1 MLLKSNRAVAGNR
14 YRVPVKRGHWR
25 RYGASKGRNNM
36 IRNKKTSGHTIAR
49 RSAILRGAGI
59 FSAALFLSTGLASQ
73 AMAAQCENPKALTFA
88 IIPTEETVAE
98 VALYKPVIDRMAKQ
112 TGKKIEFF
120 MPTSYASVVE
130 GMLAKFIDVAVLGPY
145 SYVIASS
152 KDSSI
157 EVFATYAKRAG
168 HMQEEGPGYKA
179 ALITKKGSKFTT
191 IKSLK
196 GTTLG
201 LVDPGSTSGNLF
213 PRVVFA
219 KNVGGDLDKYF
230 GKVVYTGSHE
240 LSSVA
245 VVKGKVDAAFVATHR
260 FDNVV
265 NKGQVKLDDVNILWK
280 SPAIPQDPF
289 VYRNTLCQDI
299 KDNLKAT
306 FLGLSA
312 SNPGEK
318 KFLDNVK
325 SNKFVAMSPKDYDVI
340 RALKKAKDA
349 RKKKK

>member
-1 MLLKSNRAVAGNR
+1 MICNRDRAPGNICKFVVLKRTWYTAAIALTAMTALLGL
-14 YRVPVKRGHWR
+14 
-25 RYGASKGRNNM
+25 
-36 IRNKKTSGHTIAR
+36 TSTA
-49 RSAILRGAGI
+49 
-59 FSAALFLSTGLASQ
+59 Q
-73 AMAAQCENPKALTFA
+73 AQKCENPSALTFA
-88 IIPTEETVAE
+88 IVPTEETVAE
-98 VALYKPVIDRMAKQ
+98 LQLYTPVTNRLAKE
-112 TGKKIEFF
+112 TGKKIQFF

-130 GMLAKFIDVAVLGPY
+130 GLLSKFIDVAVLGPY

-152 KDSSI
+152 KDNTI
-157 EVFATYAKRAG
+157 EVFATYAKRPG

-179 ALITKKGSKFTT
+179 ALVTKKGSKFTT

-240 LSSVA
+240 LSTVA
-245 VVKGKVDAAFVATHR
+245 VAKGKVDSAFVATHR

-265 NKGQVKLDDVNILWK
+265 NKGEVKLEDFNILWK
-280 SPAIPQDPF
+280 SPVIPQDPF
-289 VYRNTLCQDI
+289 VYRNTLC
-299 KDNLKAT
+299 KDLKDKITAT
-306 FLGLSA
+306 FLGLSPN
-312 SNPGEK
+312 NPGEK

-325 SNKFVAMSPKDYDVI
+325 SNKFVAMKSTDYDVI